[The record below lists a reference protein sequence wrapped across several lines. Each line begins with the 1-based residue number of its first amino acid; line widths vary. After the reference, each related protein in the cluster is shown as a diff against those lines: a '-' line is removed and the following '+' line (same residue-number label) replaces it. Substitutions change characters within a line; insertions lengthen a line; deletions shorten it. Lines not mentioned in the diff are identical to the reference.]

1 MVLAPEFMDA
11 FQEGSLAGA
20 TATSD
25 GIDFSLGVL
34 PEQEGAVKVGIEAG
48 HLALDIAAEALHIA
62 AEVRAGTALTIGT
75 AGGVML
81 GLALPVI
88 NLLAA
93 LEVYAPEPQGVADL
107 IGNALTARFG
117 QFGAN
122 GAVDLFFIF
131 AFPSVD
137 SVTGAAF
144 SNQAQAEQA
153 ARQLNNGD
161 SFIAR
166 LNTGNPE
173 SIELATVA
181 T

>member
-1 MVLAPEFMDA
+1 L
-11 FQEGSLAGA
+11 
-20 TATSD
+20 TS
-25 GIDFSLGVL
+25 
-34 PEQEGAVKVGIEAG
+34 
-48 HLALDIAAEALHIA
+48 
-62 AEVRAGTALTIGT
+62 EVIGET

-107 IGNALTARFG
+107 IGSALTARFG
-117 QFGAN
+117 EFGAN
-122 GAVDLFFIF
+122 GAVNLFLVF

-137 SVTGAAF
+137 SVIGAAF
-144 SNQAQAEQA
+144 SAQQQAEQA

-166 LNTGNPE
+166 LNTASPDT
-173 SIELATVA
+173 IEVATVA
-181 T
+181 